1 MEQNLKRMDGE
12 NQDQYF
18 YRICKMKDVL
28 GFTWPQMAEIFNKE
42 FGKDCGETSYRK
54 DWAAFER
61 IFTANQDRLVGN
73 GEYLKE
79 IHWVL

>member
-1 MEQNLKRMDGE
+1 MEQNLKRMEGE
-12 NQDQYF
+12 SQDQYF
-18 YRICKMKDVL
+18 YRICKMKDML

-61 IFTANQDRLVGN
+61 IFTAKAPSSVAQAIPVKASLF
-73 GEYLKE
+73 L
-79 IHWVL
+79 